1 MKTTVLATSLF
12 TLLAIGLC
20 GIAYANEAEGV
31 DESVQLPYGKID
43 ESLLEVSYAGTEK
56 FAYSVA
62 WVGGM
67 ELGRIEMGISTI
79 PGKEDAYSLDALVT
93 TEGSFMNKI
102 YPIYDTYTTWV
113 SGKQR
118 LPYYY
123 EVHQK
128 EGRGYEAVRKTR
140 YYQELGAVHFRK
152 NDNPI
157 EKYRVNGKIHNE
169 FSAFFSSRV
178 MNLEVGNSFRI
189 STFADKKENDVAVIP
204 LAVETAK
211 DTLFGDVEVVK
222 VTPILKFKGLY
233 DKSGDTT
240 IWYTNDECR
249 VPVLIKTKIVLG
261 SAVAKLRSYENPLCP
276 KYSVEK
282 SQGKAE

>member
-1 MKTTVLATSLF
+1 MKTTILASS
-12 TLLAIGLC
+12 LLALLVIGI
-20 GIAYANEAEGV
+20 GGVVVANDQKVV
-31 DESVQLPYGKID
+31 DELVKLPYGTID
-43 ESLLEVSYAGTEK
+43 ESLLEVTYSGTEK
-56 FAYSVA
+56 FEYSVA

-67 ELGRIEMGISTI
+67 ELGRFEMKISKI
-79 PGKEDAYSLDALVT
+79 PDKKDAYSLDAIVS
-93 TEGSFMNKI
+93 TEGSFMDKI
-102 YPIYDTYTTWV
+102 YPIYDTYSTWV
-113 SGKQR
+113 TGKER

-128 EGRGYEAVRKTR
+128 EGKGYEAVRKTR
-140 YYQELGAVHFRK
+140 YYQDLHAVHFRK

-157 EKYRVNGKIHNE
+157 EKYRINGKIHNE
-169 FSAFFSSRV
+169 FSAFFSSRI
-178 MNLEVGNSFRI
+178 MALEVGKNFRI

-261 SAVAKLRSYENPLCP
+261 SAVARLRSYENPLCH

-282 SQGKAE
+282 SQAKAE